1 VKRTRITVAVV
12 VTCLA
17 LAACGSSNGGDSGGL
32 GATTTALKAADTCT
46 GKTMQSS
53 EIGVTPTTI
62 TVTAMADVG
71 SPLSPG
77 LFQDSVDG
85 VKAWAAYV
93 NANGGLACRKVAV
106 NMVDSKLSADEAK
119 NGLISTCGNS
129 LSLVGT
135 SALFL
140 NDMRSAESCRDKA
153 GIATGLPDLAAVQT
167 EPAQQCAKVSFAI
180 IQQGSSCPYSGA
192 GVRSFKESTGEVA
205 WFKKNVTSDLHG
217 QFVIAADLPSA
228 IAASTPAFAGI
239 QQNGIKTDNV
249 FGMSGLATQSQYAP
263 IAQAIKDA
271 KSTWAISGLDLAGV
285 VKLRKEAVAQGV
297 STVKVWACLLSCYA
311 PAFIA
316 QGGTAVEGQ
325 YAWLQFLPFE
335 AKGTNPMLDTF
346 LQYDK
351 NPDAFGVQA
360 FSAGL
365 LLQQVIEGIVA
376 KDGPNAIT
384 RSAILAGLR
393 TVHDFDAGGMLPKTD
408 VAGRTASPCIVIVKV
423 QQGAWVQV
431 DPAKKGEFD
440 CTQPGALTAVSLDPV
455 KAYKPG

>member
-1 VKRTRITVAVV
+1 
-12 VTCLA
+12 
-17 LAACGSSNGGDSGGL
+17 
-32 GATTTALKAADTCT
+32 
-46 GKTMQSS
+46 
-53 EIGVTPTTI
+53 
-62 TVTAMADVG
+62 
-71 SPLSPG
+71 
-77 LFQDSVDG
+77 
-85 VKAWAAYV
+85 
-93 NANGGLACRKVAV
+93 
-106 NMVDSKLSADEAK
+106 MVDSKLSADEAK

-217 QFVIAADLPSA
+217 QFVVAADLPSA
-228 IAASTPAFAGI
+228 LAASTPAFAGI
-239 QQNGIKTDNV
+239 TQNGIKADSV

-271 KSTWAISGLDLAGV
+271 KSTWVISGLDLAGV

-297 STVKVWACLLSCYA
+297 STVKVWSCLLSCYA

-316 QGGTAVEGQ
+316 QGGAAVEGQ
-325 YAWLQFLPFE
+325 YAWLQFLPSE

-440 CTQPGALTAVSLDPV
+440 CAQPGALTAVSLDPV